1 MLVIMSQLFIIVTKF
16 RIGGSVAGY

>member
-1 MLVIMSQLFIIVTKF
+1 MLVMMSQLFIIVTKF